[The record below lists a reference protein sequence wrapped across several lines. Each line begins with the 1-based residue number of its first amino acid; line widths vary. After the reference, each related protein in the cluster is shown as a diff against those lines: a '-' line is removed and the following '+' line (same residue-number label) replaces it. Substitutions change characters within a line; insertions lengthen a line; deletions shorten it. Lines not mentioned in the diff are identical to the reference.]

1 MSKILSV
8 ALFASYAAAQTT
20 AQVWMPG
27 LGDMGISYEG
37 SVVSVDND
45 RTIMSV
51 AVQGITLDDS
61 LADVPSTITVG
72 GNTYYEYDASNDH
85 YGVTV
90 TVSGACSRQNTDE
103 AEATC
108 TQTTIGLE
116 SEMSSL
122 CADPEYAS
130 SLCPDGV
137 DAALSFSTVF
147 PEGYFD
153 LFAVV
158 ITEGGDSLPS
168 ATAAASVSAGSASVT
183 ASRST
188 VTSAASG
195 SATATGSDSDAAAS
209 SGSES
214 AASSGASATSSG
226 PEEVATGAAH
236 MVQVP
241 ALAGLG
247 AAVAAFFF

>member
-27 LGDMGISYEG
+27 TEDMGVSYEA

-45 RTIMSV
+45 RTILSV
-51 AVQGITLDDS
+51 DVQGITLDDS
-61 LADVPSTITVG
+61 MADVPATITVG
-72 GNTYYEYDASNDH
+72 GNTYYGYEAANSD
-85 YGVTV
+85 YGVEV
-90 TVSGACSRQNTDE
+90 TISGACSRQNTDE

-116 SEMSSL
+116 AEMSSL
-122 CADPEYAS
+122 CADPEYATDI
-130 SLCPDGV
+130 CPDGM
-137 DAALSFSTVF
+137 DAALSFTAVL
-147 PEGYFD
+147 PEGYFNM
-153 LFAVV
+153 FPVV

-168 ATAAASVSAGSASVT
+168 ATAAASVSASSASVT

-226 PEEVATGAAH
+226 PEEVATGAAY

-247 AAVAAFFF
+247 AAVAAFFL

>member
-1 MSKILSV
+1 
-8 ALFASYAAAQTT
+8 
-20 AQVWMPG
+20 
-27 LGDMGISYEG
+27 
-37 SVVSVDND
+37 
-45 RTIMSV
+45 
-51 AVQGITLDDS
+51 
-61 LADVPSTITVG
+61 
-72 GNTYYEYDASNDH
+72 
-85 YGVTV
+85 VTV
-90 TVSGACSRQNTDE
+90 TISGACSRENTDE

-108 TQTTIGLE
+108 TATTIGIE
-116 SEMSSL
+116 SAMSSL
-122 CADPEYAS
+122 CADPDLATDI
-130 SLCPDGV
+130 CPDGV
-137 DAALSFSTVF
+137 DATLSFSTVL
-147 PEGYFD
+147 PEGYFN
-153 LFAVV
+153 LFDVV

-195 SATATGSDSDAAAS
+195 SANATGSDSDAAAS
-209 SGSES
+209 TGSES

-247 AAVAAFFF
+247 AAVAAFFL